1 MVSQSDSSPR
11 LQVHSKGGSPA
22 GDYAPSSLLPSNGN
36 AAGGYGPCNSNAISS
51 SGGPQPPF
59 PLLSKNNGCSSGDTS
74 PHASH
79 TPRHTSTS
87 TSSALST
94 APAEPG
100 QGAYPSQRDG
110 KGSSGVPGV
119 LCQGARQGG
128 SESTADLLAPPCAV
142 PPPGNMTLPASSS
155 AREDLG
161 TGSSSG
167 GCSSTR
173 GGSGGSGGG
182 SMRGSSMRSSGG
194 GGIGRSIEPMLTEV
208 RSLKLTVTAA
218 LASLSGSGRPQASLT
233 GSSKPVSP
241 VNDALGQVEALSSQ
255 LPAQLARVDH
265 LLEQL
270 EAYRAS
276 AEQRQRPGNNANS
289 IATQLRLLLQNLMR
303 WRRTVVWPPA
313 PTASLTASS
322 REERCSRS
330 APQPGYLEPKQ
341 PASSSCQELESQL
354 RQPQPVAGT
363 SAVTGASLPGTGVA
377 SQLVEVA
384 LDLLIASPADLTAP
398 HLSANGVGAVEAL
411 SLSSEPGPLRNVE
424 SESHKTGDGRRS
436 STMFGSA
443 LPQHLVRL
451 ISTSAA
457 PLVNAAASSGPTA
470 LQTLAPILTPKGIAS
485 IFGFTPQRTST
496 PLDEALP
503 AVITPERSSVP
514 TVRPVLMTSVMPSG
528 TQLATIDSLSPI
540 SSLALFVDTGSIYE
554 SEETSGATK
563 LLTSL
568 AFKATTNR
576 TTFRLTRELEKL
588 GCSAHATSGR
598 DFAAF
603 SVEFVRMHAP
613 EAAEILIDSVVNAK
627 LNYWEVRENMEAVKD
642 ALAEALKNP
651 ANVIGEV
658 LHRAAFDGP
667 LGQPLLVDPSQ
678 LTLDNDAL
686 KAFIAASFQP
696 SRMVLAGVGIDHD
709 EANELSSPLL
719 SYGGAR
725 GPPASAAASKYVG
738 GGISVIAPSAS
749 THFALGFEAKGGL
762 SEAKTEALSAVVAAL
777 MEEARPTLPR
787 MSRETGVVGS
797 VSSFSHLYKGTGI
810 VGVIGGAAPAQASQL
825 VDAVCKKVEAIAKG
839 VSDAALASAKMVA
852 IGAYTDKLATT
863 PGMLSLMG
871 PHMLFNGKFDAFV
884 FSATVAT
891 LTPADVANFVQKGL
905 KSGPTFVTYGNLG
918 SLPRYESIARR
929 FVEKV

>member
-1 MVSQSDSSPR
+1 MSPTHTHTVSSHDVAPSQHAVSVGADLGAAAVYKLRPTQSVPPSKSSCPSIVHVYANPMYLTQPDMHTVLGPDGQRSRPRSPGQAPVEKIAMHAMDSVSDTECSQRTEASAQQQPLDSGTLALLQSGSFTSDSTRADFS
-11 LQVHSKGGSPA
+11 SGSSTQGQPLW
-22 GDYAPSSLLPSNGN
+22 LLP
-36 AAGGYGPCNSNAISS
+36 
-51 SGGPQPPF
+51 
-59 PLLSKNNGCSSGDTS
+59 LT
-74 PHASH
+74 
-79 TPRHTSTS
+79 
-87 TSSALST
+87 
-94 APAEPG
+94 G

-411 SLSSEPGPLRNVE
+411 SLSSEPGAVRQQPA
-424 SESHKTGDGRRS
+424 SDTGSRGDAQRVKECVCAQPAQPQELLAGLTTAIAAS
-436 STMFGSA
+436 VPSQGAGNGCVPA
-443 LPQHLVRL
+443 L
-451 ISTSAA
+451 STSAA
-457 PLVNAAASSGPTA
+457 CAS
-470 LQTLAPILTPKGIAS
+470 PKGH
-485 IFGFTPQRTST
+485 QK
-496 PLDEALP
+496 L
-503 AVITPERSSVP
+503 VIQLGE
-514 TVRPVLMTSVMPSG
+514 SG
-528 TQLATIDSLSPI
+528 T
-540 SSLALFVDTGSIYE
+540 DTG
-554 SEETSGATK
+554 
-563 LLTSL
+563 
-568 AFKATTNR
+568 
-576 TTFRLTRELEKL
+576 
-588 GCSAHATSGR
+588 
-598 DFAAF
+598 
-603 SVEFVRMHAP
+603 
-613 EAAEILIDSVVNAK
+613 
-627 LNYWEVRENMEAVKD
+627 
-642 ALAEALKNP
+642 
-651 ANVIGEV
+651 
-658 LHRAAFDGP
+658 
-667 LGQPLLVDPSQ
+667 
-678 LTLDNDAL
+678 
-686 KAFIAASFQP
+686 
-696 SRMVLAGVGIDHD
+696 
-709 EANELSSPLL
+709 
-719 SYGGAR
+719 
-725 GPPASAAASKYVG
+725 
-738 GGISVIAPSAS
+738 
-749 THFALGFEAKGGL
+749 
-762 SEAKTEALSAVVAAL
+762 
-777 MEEARPTLPR
+777 
-787 MSRETGVVGS
+787 
-797 VSSFSHLYKGTGI
+797 
-810 VGVIGGAAPAQASQL
+810 
-825 VDAVCKKVEAIAKG
+825 
-839 VSDAALASAKMVA
+839 
-852 IGAYTDKLATT
+852 
-863 PGMLSLMG
+863 
-871 PHMLFNGKFDAFV
+871 
-884 FSATVAT
+884 
-891 LTPADVANFVQKGL
+891 
-905 KSGPTFVTYGNLG
+905 
-918 SLPRYESIARR
+918 
-929 FVEKV
+929 

>member
-1 MVSQSDSSPR
+1 MRASRAQVRRGGERYLQLPQRVPDTHPSHVNPSYGAAYHSQAVASTAPTSNRSRAQTAAAAAAGEAPASPVPAYSSFVAGLIGDTPRAKADPSQQLTPGLSRQPTTSPSSSDSSSGPGSAAAR
-11 LQVHSKGGSPA
+11 PNMRPPLDQDPNVRSSHSWKQAPQRRQTPVPTLRHVLGGGSPNVPLGVTRRPCHVSSA
-22 GDYAPSSLLPSNGN
+22 GIKPRRKAGGVESQGPRCTRSVAGLTVACSGSAGGSSAVGQPLGQDLQGLVGHPMGVERGSLEALKGYASGYIDARCAQPQFRQQQLWQRQLQQLLPPFVWPASPVARQQ
-36 AAGGYGPCNSNAISS
+36 AA
-51 SGGPQPPF
+51 
-59 PLLSKNNGCSSGDTS
+59 K
-74 PHASH
+74 
-79 TPRHTSTS
+79 
-87 TSSALST
+87 
-94 APAEPG
+94 
-100 QGAYPSQRDG
+100 GAAQDG
-110 KGSSGVPGV
+110 KV
-119 LCQGARQGG
+119 
-128 SESTADLLAPPCAV
+128 
-142 PPPGNMTLPASSS
+142 
-155 AREDLG
+155 
-161 TGSSSG
+161 
-167 GCSSTR
+167 
-173 GGSGGSGGG
+173 
-182 SMRGSSMRSSGG
+182 
-194 GGIGRSIEPMLTEV
+194 
-208 RSLKLTVTAA
+208 
-218 LASLSGSGRPQASLT
+218 
-233 GSSKPVSP
+233 
-241 VNDALGQVEALSSQ
+241 
-255 LPAQLARVDH
+255 
-265 LLEQL
+265 
-270 EAYRAS
+270 
-276 AEQRQRPGNNANS
+276 
-289 IATQLRLLLQNLMR
+289 
-303 WRRTVVWPPA
+303 
-313 PTASLTASS
+313 
-322 REERCSRS
+322 
-330 APQPGYLEPKQ
+330 
-341 PASSSCQELESQL
+341 
-354 RQPQPVAGT
+354 
-363 SAVTGASLPGTGVA
+363 
-377 SQLVEVA
+377 
-384 LDLLIASPADLTAP
+384 
-398 HLSANGVGAVEAL
+398 
-411 SLSSEPGPLRNVE
+411 
-424 SESHKTGDGRRS
+424 DGRRS

-503 AVITPERSSVP
+503 AVVTPERSSVP